1 MADINKIG
9 LLVIEDGRMLLV
21 RKQGLEALILPGGKI
36 EGSET
41 AEDCLRREIHEELGE
56 NADVDAIAFVDD
68 YEDVAASDDPSVHK
82 TLKISLYQGKLIGD
96 PQASSEIVEFVW
108 LDGSASR
115 IEELAY
121 QRWDGERIAQETFFY
136 DPVQLK
142 PKAAG

>member
-9 LLVIEDGRMLLV
+9 LLVIEDGRMMLV

-108 LDGSASR
+108 LDAKGEISALSPIIR
-115 IEELAY
+115 NKILPDLIERGLLV
-121 QRWDGERIAQETFFY
+121 RH
-136 DPVQLK
+136 
-142 PKAAG
+142 